1 MDILWSHHIAGYST
15 WLTAAGRTH
24 RTIETRVYWVTR
36 LATEHPTQPPE
47 TLTPAQLASWVANPN
62 WSPTTKKS
70 ALASARG
77 LYRYLK
83 AVGVISQAPTDDLFP
98 ISVPRKLLPPAPYA
112 VFTRAVQEA
121 ATEELRLMLLLA
133 GLAGL
138 RRTEI
143 ASLHTRDFHGNYL
156 SITGKGGHVRIIP
169 AHPDLQALLR
179 LKTHGYYFPG
189 RFSGHRTHDYVGRK
203 ISAALG
209 NGYTP
214 HSLRRLFATEVY
226 RRTKDIKVVQQ
237 LLGHTDISTTQ
248 QYVGYFEQD
257 LWDAVAALP
266 SLPDKPQNRT

>member
-1 MDILWSHHIAGYST
+1 METLWNQHITGYAT
-15 WLTAAGRTH
+15 WLTGAGRTE
-24 RTIETRVYWVTR
+24 RTIQTRIYWVSR
-36 LATEHPTQPPE
+36 LADTYPE
-47 TLTPAQLASWVANPN
+47 QAPEVLTPAQLASWVANPN
-62 WSPTTKKS
+62 WGSATKKS
-70 ALASARG
+70 ALASVRG
-77 LYRYLK
+77 LYHYLK
-83 AVGVISQAPTDDLFP
+83 AIEAISKAPTDNLLSV
-98 ISVPRKLLPPAPYA
+98 SVPRKLLPPAPYSIFA
-112 VFTRAVQEA
+112 QAVQA
-121 ATEELRLMLLLA
+121 SPTEEVRLMLLLA

-143 ASLHTRDFHGNYL
+143 ASLHTSDFHGSYL

-209 NGYTP
+209 KGYTP

-237 LLGHTDISTTQ
+237 LLGHADISTTQ

-266 SLPDKPQNRT
+266 SLHKTP

>member
-1 MDILWSHHIAGYST
+1 MDILWSRYIAGYST

-47 TLTPAQLASWVANPN
+47 TLTPTQLASWVANPN

-83 AVGVISQAPTDDLFP
+83 AIGVISQAPTDDLFP

-112 VFTRAVQEA
+112 VFTQAVQEA
-121 ATEELRLMLLLA
+121 ATEELLLMLLLA

-143 ASLHTRDFHGNYL
+143 ASLHTRDFHSTYL
-156 SITGKGGHVRIIP
+156 SIAGKGGDVRIIP
-169 AHPDLQALLR
+169 AHPDVQVLLS
-179 LKTHGYYFPG
+179 LKGAGYYFPG

-209 NGYTP
+209 KGYTP

-237 LLGHTDISTTQ
+237 LLGHADISTTQ

-266 SLPDKPQNRT
+266 SLPDRP

>member
-1 MDILWSHHIAGYST
+1 MNTWTFYIAAYTT
-15 WLTAAGRTH
+15 WLQAAGRRP
-24 RTIETRVYWVTR
+24 RTIETRVYWVRR
-36 LATEHPTQPPE
+36 LAQDHPNQVPE
-47 TLTPAQLASWVANPN
+47 SLTATQLAAWLAKPT
-62 WSPTTKKS
+62 WSPVTKKS
-70 ALASARG
+70 ALVSVRG

-83 AVGVISQAPTDDLFP
+83 TTGVITQAPTDQLL
-98 ISVPRKLLPPAPYA
+98 SVAVPRKLHPPAPYD
-112 VFTRAVQEA
+112 VFAQAVQNAENQ
-121 ATEELRLMLLLA
+121 EVRLILLLA

-143 ASLHTRDFHGNYL
+143 ASLHTSDFHGSYL

-203 ISAALG
+203 ISSALG
-209 NGYTP
+209 NGHTP

-237 LLGHTDISTTQ
+237 LLGHADISTTQ

>member
-1 MDILWSHHIAGYST
+1 MDILWSRYIAGYST

-47 TLTPAQLASWVANPN
+47 TLTPTQLASWVANPN

-83 AVGVISQAPTDDLFP
+83 AIGVISQAPTDDLFP

-112 VFTRAVQEA
+112 VFTQAVQEA

-143 ASLHTRDFHGNYL
+143 ASLHTRDFHSTYL
-156 SITGKGGHVRIIP
+156 SIAGKGGDVRIIP
-169 AHPDLQALLR
+169 AHPDVQVLLS
-179 LKTHGYYFPG
+179 LKGAGYYFPG

-209 NGYTP
+209 KGYTP

-237 LLGHTDISTTQ
+237 LLGHADISTTQ

-266 SLPDKPQNRT
+266 SLPDRP

>member
-1 MDILWSHHIAGYST
+1 MHPSWKLHLTGYTT
-15 WLTAAGRTH
+15 WLTAAGRTP
-24 RTIETRVYWVTR
+24 RTISTRTYWINR
-36 LATEHPTQPPE
+36 IAHDYPTQPPE
-47 TLTPAQLASWVANPN
+47 ELTVSQLATWLANPS
-62 WSPTTKKS
+62 WSPVTKKS
-70 ALASARG
+70 ALASVRG

-83 AVGVISQAPTDDLFP
+83 TTGAITQAPTDQLLS
-98 ISVPRKLLPPAPYA
+98 IAVPRKLHPPAPYD
-112 VFTRAVQEA
+112 VFVQAVQKAENQ
-121 ATEELRLMLLLA
+121 EIRLILLLA

-143 ASLHTRDFHGNYL
+143 ASLHTSAFHSTYL

-169 AHPDLQALLR
+169 AHPDLQALLS

-209 NGYTP
+209 KGYTP

-226 RRTKDIKVVQQ
+226 RRTKDIKVVQK
-237 LLGHTDISTTQ
+237 LLGHADISTTQ

-266 SLPDKPQNRT
+266 SLNKTP